1 MMTAFWLGNL
11 LFYSLQLL
19 LIVLACG
26 ALVWIVRLRDPR
38 TELFYLQGVLAICLL
53 LPVFQTWR
61 TPAPGPARA
70 APLAIAAGESSPGQ
84 ETAESAALSPFHAI
98 AWLLVA
104 GAGLRFAW
112 IGVGFLRLARY
123 RDKSET
129 LSEPLAFAAVLQ
141 QRLGTNAALRI
152 SREARGPVTFGW
164 LKPVVLLPERFLGFE
179 PELQEAVL
187 CHELLH
193 VQRRDWLFAVG
204 EECIR
209 ALLWFHPAV
218 WWLIGRIHLV
228 REQVV
233 DREAIRLTDSRDP
246 YLRAL
251 LAVAGHHLQPDLAPA
266 SLFLRKHHL
275 DQRVAAVVRKEIP
288 MSRIRSIA
296 WLSLM
301 SGAVVAAVW
310 LAGSAFPLQAVPQAT
325 ESIDPRAGGP
335 RVVVQGK
342 DFRLHAL
349 TGVVEQGGEHLLHE
363 PHVLYS
369 PEALDNRVEG
379 RVVLELSVDKDGQV
393 YDALVISGPQQLRRP
408 ALMSV
413 LHWRYSPAI
422 PLPTKLAV
430 TIRFDLPPHTAQM
443 LPADGAKAAGAA
455 SDSGAQ
461 PKRIRLGGEV
471 QRARL
476 LRQVRPEYPA
486 LAKQAQVEGMVVLN
500 VSISPAG
507 DVEEIDV
514 ESGHE
519 LLIPAAVNAVKQ
531 WGYRPVLLNGV
542 PVAVETEVKVTF
554 TLGESAL

>member
-11 LFYSLQLL
+11 LFYSLQVL

-61 TPAPGPARA
+61 TPAPGPARV

-84 ETAESAALSPFHAI
+84 ETTEPLALSPFRAI

-123 RDKSET
+123 RDKSEA
-129 LSEPLAFAAVLQ
+129 LPEPLAFAGVLQ

-164 LKPVVLLPERFLGFE
+164 LKPVVLLPERFLEFE

-187 CHELLH
+187 CHELWH
-193 VQRRDWLFAVG
+193 VQRRDWLFTVG

-251 LAVAGHHLQPDLAPA
+251 LAVAGHHIEPDLAPA

-296 WLSLM
+296 CVSLM
-301 SGAVVAAVW
+301 SSAVVAALWVSV
-310 LAGSAFPLQAVPQAT
+310 SAFPLQAVPQAT
-325 ESIDPRAGGP
+325 PGQRA
-335 RVVVQGK
+335 RV
-342 DFRLHAL
+342 FRSPA
-349 TGVVEQGGEHLLHE
+349 GVVEQGAENLLHE
-363 PHVLYS
+363 PSVPY
-369 PEALDNRVEG
+369 PAEAIAKRVEG
-379 RVVLELSVDKDGQV
+379 RVVLELSIDDEGRV
-393 YDALVISGPQQLRRP
+393 YDALVVSGPQELRRA
-408 ALMSV
+408 AL
-413 LHWRYSPAI
+413 LTALQWRYSKQM
-422 PLPTKLAV
+422 PLPAKLAV
-430 TIRFDLPPHTAQM
+430 SILFQ
-443 LPADGAKAAGAA
+443 LPAPVAQPQRPAATNGDA
-455 SDSGAQ
+455 
-461 PKRIRLGGEV
+461 PKRIRVGGAVQHERLVREV
-471 QRARL
+471 TPAYPPLARQA
-476 LRQVRPEYPA
+476 RIQGQVQ
-486 LAKQAQVEGMVVLN
+486 LK
-500 VSISPAG
+500 VSISTTGAV
-507 DVEEIDV
+507 DFIEVET
-514 ESGHE
+514 GHP
-519 LLIPAAVNAVKQ
+519 LLIPAAVEAVKQ
-531 WGYRPVLLNGV
+531 WEYKPTLLNGV
-542 PVAVETEVKVTF
+542 PVAVDTTVRIHF
-554 TLGESAL
+554 LGEGEIITAPDPPVAVPQYPQP

>member
-1 MMTAFWLGNL
+1 
-11 LFYSLQLL
+11 
-19 LIVLACG
+19 V
-26 ALVWIVRLRDPR
+26 
-38 TELFYLQGVLAICLL
+38 
-53 LPVFQTWR
+53 
-61 TPAPGPARA
+61 

-84 ETAESAALSPFHAI
+84 ETTEPLALSPFRAI

-123 RDKSET
+123 RDKSEA
-129 LSEPLAFAAVLQ
+129 LPEPLAFAGVLQ

-164 LKPVVLLPERFLGFE
+164 LKPVVLLPERFLEFE

-187 CHELLH
+187 CHELWH
-193 VQRRDWLFAVG
+193 VQRRDWLFTVG

-209 ALLWFHPAV
+209 AVLWFHPAV

-251 LAVAGHHLQPDLAPA
+251 LAVAGHHIEPDLAPA

-296 WLSLM
+296 CVSLM
-301 SGAVVAAVW
+301 SSAVVAAVW

-325 ESIDPRAGGP
+325 ESIDPGAGGP
-335 RVVVQGK
+335 RVFVQGK
-342 DFRLHAL
+342 DYRVYAL
-349 TGVVEQGGEHLLHE
+349 TGVVEQGGEHLTHE

-369 PEALDNRVEG
+369 PEALGDRVEG
-379 RVVLELSVDKDGQV
+379 RVVLELSVDNNGRV
-393 YDALVISGPQQLRRP
+393 YDALVISGPQQLRRT

-413 LHWRYSPAI
+413 LHWRYSQAI

-443 LPADGAKAAGAA
+443 SPAEGAEAAGAA
-455 SDSGAQ
+455 SVSGAQ
-461 PKRIRLGGEV
+461 PKRIRVGGKV
-471 QRARL
+471 QHARL
-476 LRQVRPEYPA
+476 VRHVRPEYPA
-486 LAKQAQVEGMVVLN
+486 LAKQARIDGLVVLN
-500 VSISPAG
+500 VAISPAG
-507 DVEEIDV
+507 NVEEIDV
-514 ESGHE
+514 ESGHP

-542 PVAVETEVKVTF
+542 PVAVETEVQVTF
-554 TLGESAL
+554 ALGDSAL